1 MMTDSIK
8 NRADFL
14 FTGAKV
20 QIKSYFRDGLTQI
33 ITELMILFKQINPV
47 EELPETCLAKALEA
61 PCRLF
66 DGALLVQI
74 RLGIALVGIADHLF
88 LQGVWLVLSVRRQ
101 GQALGLDL
109 FAGDA
114 RPRMALT
121 DLRMAHEALLTQEA
135 SANDAMTDIGLC
147 AEALDPWG
155 VTLVDADVMQ
165 HRRLLQELRI
175 QAQLGML
182 PGYQQATVCH
192 LSAVG

>member
-1 MMTDSIK
+1 MMKTITREMIIAAAPSA
-8 NRADFL
+8 NSTR
-14 FTGAKV
+14 T
-20 QIKSYFRDGLTQI
+20 GLTVRYLNEWAAQ
-33 ITELMILFKQINPV
+33 F
-47 EELPETCLAKALEA
+47 
-61 PCRLF
+61 
-66 DGALLVQI
+66 
-74 RLGIALVGIADHLF
+74 
-88 LQGVWLVLSVRRQ
+88 GVN
-101 GQALGLDL
+101 
-109 FAGDA
+109 
-114 RPRMALT
+114 T